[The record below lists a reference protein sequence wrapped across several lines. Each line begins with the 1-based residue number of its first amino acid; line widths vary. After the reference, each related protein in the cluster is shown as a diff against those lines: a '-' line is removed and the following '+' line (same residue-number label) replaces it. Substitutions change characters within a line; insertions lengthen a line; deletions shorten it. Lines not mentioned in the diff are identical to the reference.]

1 MRSALALLLA
11 LAVPASAANVRAPVP
26 VAPLARLAPVL
37 SAALAAPALA
47 KPSLPGAAAP
57 AVALPASL
65 SPALAQVLVARAAA
79 LPAARAAALAPAAPA
94 AQAEPAQAAQA
105 PAKALEAV
113 NAVLKGVTPERLGEM
128 SDDQLNAVGGLILD
142 AMTGAAPRAD
152 AAAVAALSEAAAAR
166 LRPLAGRPALER
178 SVYKPANDRH
188 EEEIE
193 VKGLPEGAR
202 IARTDGSEVFRHY
215 TTEEGLRSVLAGGGL
230 WNGFVAYV
238 QRSSGLWRKTF
249 RGLDGVFLTKP
260 GVSGDVVGVPARE
273 FPRYVDVRLP
283 AGLPLVELEAGR
295 IFLVPLPARTRGWIA
310 DLYRRWASG
319 GEVSPTYAKAVA
331 DLDAEG
337 GPGPDLSLPV
347 DVVASGSAK

>member
-11 LAVPASAANVRAPVP
+11 LAVPATAANVRAPVP

-37 SAALAAPALA
+37 TAALAAPTLA
-47 KPSLPGAAAP
+47 RPTLPGAQAP
-57 AVALPASL
+57 APVLPASL

-79 LPAARAAALAPAAPA
+79 LPAVAVAAA
-94 AQAEPAQAAQA
+94 PAQAAEA

-113 NAVLKGVTPERLGEM
+113 NAVLKGVTPESLGAM

-142 AMTGAAPRAD
+142 AMQGVKPRAD
-152 AAAVAALSEAAAAR
+152 AAAVAALSEAAAGR
-166 LRPLAGRPALER
+166 LKPLVGRPQLER

-193 VKGLPEGAR
+193 VRGLPPGAR
-202 IARTDGSEVFRHY
+202 LGRTDGSEVFRHY
-215 TTEEGLRSVLAGGGL
+215 TTAEGRDSVLAGGGL
-230 WNGFVAYV
+230 WNGFVSYI

-331 DLDAEG
+331 ELDAEG
-337 GPGPDLSLPV
+337 GPGPELALPV
-347 DVVASGSAK
+347 TVVASGDAK

>member
-1 MRSALALLLA
+1 MRSALALLLS
-11 LAVPASAANVRAPVP
+11 LAVPVSAANVRAPVP

-37 SAALAAPALA
+37 SAALAAPTLA
-47 KPSLPGAAAP
+47 KPALPGAPTA

-65 SPALAQVLVARAAA
+65 SPALARVLVARAAA
-79 LPAARAAALAPAAPA
+79 LPAARAASLASPA

-113 NAVLKGVTPERLGEM
+113 NAVLKGVTPERLGAM

-202 IARTDGSEVFRHY
+202 VARTDGSEVFRHY

-260 GVSGDVVGVPARE
+260 GVPGDVVGVPARE

-337 GPGPDLSLPV
+337 GPGPDLALPV